1 MSVNLFDYV
10 SAMISYSLVGIAV
23 FSGKYDSLEPSQ
35 LSSVISKVVCL
46 AVHLSACM
54 SLGLRVLAGNLPLNV
69 HTTIGNTL
77 STHCY

>member
-46 AVHLSACM
+46 PVCPLVSGF
-54 SLGLRVLAGNLPLNV
+54 LLEIYFRITRV
-69 HTTIGNTL
+69 
-77 STHCY
+77 